1 MSVGLN
7 ANSTV
12 PGLNAN
18 RYTSAAAK
26 QRAAIMEKIASG
38 HRINKAADD
47 PAGLKISE
55 RLRAQLSGMGR
66 ALSNTQETS
75 NMMGIAE
82 GGLSGISS
90 MLNKMRGLAIGALNT
105 GVRGQ
110 METAADQMEM
120 NSALSTISRVVST
133 TSYAGTKL
141 LDGTKGS
148 LSYSVEDPG
157 GMIDTSGTH
166 ITSANQLADVPV
178 SFNGGEAAQ
187 AEKANLA
194 ADFGGATLSE
204 AQEFT
209 LTGADGARTFSFA
222 AGTSVADMAKEINS
236 LADSTGVNAYAIRDE
251 GSGATAIRLASTEY
265 GAEAMV
271 KVDQLQGDAFAQ
283 AGQTVED
290 YGQNATLLISGE
302 EVTTEGLTASY
313 NTGTS
318 SGQVAFNAG
327 SPGATTIAQTGYDQ
341 DNLTDATASR
351 DASLT
356 NVKGGM
362 QLQLTDGSGQ
372 QSRQNVSIGDFSP
385 GNLGTVEY
393 NGEKYSIN
401 DLYGGGA
408 ASLQNNPELALKIID
423 QAISDVSSG
432 RANIGAYQA
441 NALDTNANYLQGAI
455 ENVTR
460 TESAIRDTD
469 MAAMMSNYIATQLL
483 EKSGLM
489 QVQQSNVQAQSVL
502 QLLGMGR

>member
-7 ANSTV
+7 ANNNV
-12 PGLNAN
+12 QGLNAN
-18 RYTSAAAK
+18 RYTTAAAK

-47 PAGLKISE
+47 PAGLAISE
-55 RLRAQLSGMGR
+55 MLRAQLSGFSR

-82 GGLSGISS
+82 GGLGGISS
-90 MLNKMRGLAIGALNT
+90 MLTKMRGLAIGALNT
-105 GVRGQ
+105 GVRGS

-120 NSALSTISRVVST
+120 NSALSTIGRVVST
-133 TSYAGTKL
+133 TSYGGTNL

-148 LSYSVEDPG
+148 LTYSTNDPS
-157 GMIDTSGTH
+157 GMIDTSGTNIASSNH
-166 ITSANQLADVPV
+166 LSDISINFA
-178 SFNGGEAAQ
+178 GGTDAQ
-187 AEKANLA
+187 AEKAHLE
-194 ADFGGATLSE
+194 ADFGGATLS
-204 AQEFT
+204 ADQQFT
-209 LTGADGARTFSFA
+209 VTGTDGARTFSFA
-222 AGTSVADMAKEINS
+222 AGTSVADMAEQINS
-236 LADSTGVNAYAIRDE
+236 VADSTGVNAYAIRDD
-251 GSGATAIRLASTEY
+251 GTGATSIRLASTEY
-265 GAEAMV
+265 GADATV
-271 KVDQLQGDAFAQ
+271 KVEQLQGNGFAN
-283 AGQTVED
+283 AGQTALD
-290 YGQNATLLISGE
+290 YGQDATVQINGQS
-302 EVTTEGLTASY
+302 VVSDGLTASY
-313 NTGTS
+313 TGTS

-327 SPGATTIAQTGYDQ
+327 SPDATTIAQTGYDQ
-341 DNLTDATASR
+341 DTLADASASR
-351 DASLT
+351 DAALT

-372 QSRQNVSIGDFSP
+372 QSRQTVSIGDYSP
-385 GNLGTVEY
+385 ANLGTVEY

-408 ASLQNNPELALKIID
+408 ASLENNPELALKIID
-423 QAISDVSSG
+423 QAISDVAAG

-469 MAAMMSNYIATQLL
+469 MAEMMSNFIATQLL
-483 EKSGLM
+483 EKSGLRQM
-489 QVQQSNVQAQSVL
+489 QQSNIQAQSVL